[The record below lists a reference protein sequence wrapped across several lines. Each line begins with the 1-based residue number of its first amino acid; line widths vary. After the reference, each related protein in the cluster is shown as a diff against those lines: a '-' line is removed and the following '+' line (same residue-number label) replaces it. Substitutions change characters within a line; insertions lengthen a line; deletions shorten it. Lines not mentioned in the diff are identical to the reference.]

1 MRWLK
6 STGPGDRCPVVT
18 PDSTTDNMREV
29 GPGIIFLCRG
39 VLFYGGNNST
49 PFIQLS

>member
-1 MRWLK
+1 M
-6 STGPGDRCPVVT
+6 T

-29 GPGIIFLCRG
+29 GPVIVFLRRG